1 MRHLWSLLA
10 GVVIAPVAWAVI
22 AYGTAVTADVQKSGP
37 VTAYDSKLL
46 VAAAVFVG
54 AGLLAGLIGSLRV
67 SPLGPLVAGVVY
79 VASAA
84 LLVFTPKTAD
94 DIFNRQSDV
103 AGHTVNL
110 LPPLANGIIPVVG
123 AMLLVSVVSAGRWR
137 RWPKDEEPLGAAVAP
152 TSAEPYRP
160 AEGVTEEVTAP
171 TPATSAWPSD
181 STAVD
186 TKDESPW
193 GPPPSR

>member
-1 MRHLWSLLA
+1 M
-10 GVVIAPVAWAVI
+10 VIAPVAWALI
-22 AYGTAVTADVQKSGP
+22 AYGAAVTADVQKSGP

-84 LLVFTPKTAD
+84 VLVFVPKTAD

-123 AMLLVSVVSAGRWR
+123 AMLLVSIVSAGRWR

-152 TSAEPYRP
+152 VSPEPYRP
-160 AEGVTEEVTAP
+160 ADGPTEEVTAT
-171 TPATSAWPSD
+171 TPAASAWPSD
-181 STAVD
+181 STASESKDD
-186 TKDESPW
+186 TSPW
-193 GPPPSR
+193 GPPPAR